1 MCSVPLVRY
10 RICYSIDFKICRSS
24 NLMLNSFNNC
34 KYSSL
39 NVSVLW
45 CRSRFLIIP
54 VIYLYSSSFH
64 SFLTRLCLFCTARP
78 FGYVFV
84 YKCLPRLTLYIAYLK
99 ARWLIFLFLAT
110 NIVSLKGQRT
120 ISSYLS
126 KEFNHTA
133 SCFFLFHLIINL

>member
-1 MCSVPLVRY
+1 
-10 RICYSIDFKICRSS
+10 
-24 NLMLNSFNNC
+24 MLNSFNNC

-99 ARWLIFLFLAT
+99 ARWLISLFLAT
-110 NIVSLKGQRT
+110 NILSPKGRHT
-120 ISSYLS
+120 ISPMVYLKCLPVFVPAEACSTVSFLRYSSYCYGS
-126 KEFNHTA
+126 
-133 SCFFLFHLIINL
+133 